1 MQIRDRIKEL
11 RRVPA
16 AQLRPHPKNWRI
28 HPPEQQDALRA
39 VLAEIGYAGALLARE
54 LDDGSLELIDG
65 HLRAD
70 TTPDLTVPVLVLD
83 LTREEADK
91 LLALYDPLSG
101 LALPDA
107 EAFQNLLAEI
117 TVDSPAL
124 QKMLND
130 IAAEAQA
137 VVERHI
143 KEPVPEVKLPELFQ
157 IVIECCG
164 EEQQKQLYERLTTD
178 GYKCRV
184 LTL

>member
-1 MQIRDRIKEL
+1 MQIRDRIKQL

-16 AQLRPHPKNWRI
+16 AQLRPNPKNWRI

-70 TTPDLTVPVLVLD
+70 TTPDMTVPVLVLD
-83 LTREEADK
+83 LTSREADK
-91 LLALYDPLSG
+91 LLAFYDPLAG
-101 LALPDA
+101 LAVPNS
-107 EAFQNLLAEI
+107 EAFQNLLAQIPVEG
-117 TVDSPAL
+117 PAL
-124 QKMLND
+124 QNMLNG
-130 IAAEAQA
+130 IAAEARA
-137 VVERHI
+137 VVERQI
-143 KEPVPEVKLPELFQ
+143 DQPAPEVKLPELFQ
-157 IVIECCG
+157 LVVECSS
-164 EEQQKQLYERLTTD
+164 EEQQHQLYEQLITD